1 MFDKILLSTKQ
12 LKGAII
18 RSRAMSICYEH
29 GEQNSKYFI
38 NLEQRSHKNEH
49 VIKLK
54 SSQNEYVEEPK
65 FTQDRKFI

>member
-1 MFDKILLSTKQ
+1 
-12 LKGAII
+12 
-18 RSRAMSICYEH
+18 MSICYEH